1 MTKFKGVELTTYV
14 DPFPGLK
21 NTDKVQVECGC
32 AGGVYTGPSHISW
45 NIAGRGQNTY
55 CFQCNGAGVITRGVQ
70 SQRRR
75 AMQDAWERE
84 VGGPQRE
91 AAAIEFAARQA
102 ADELAQA
109 WDDAHAE
116 AERRA
121 QLVQGFV
128 GQVGDKVVGLVGTVQ
143 VAKYMPSHRYGWS
156 ASMFIVVKLDNG
168 QVVKISGS
176 GQSLFDVERGD
187 EVEVAGTVKDHQDYN
202 GQDQTVLKSAKLVV
216 VEREEVNA

>member
-1 MTKFKGVELTTYV
+1 MTKFKGVELQTYV
-14 DPFPGLK
+14 DPFPGMK
-21 NTDKVQVECGC
+21 NTDKVRVECCGDGIYH
-32 AGGVYTGPSHISW
+32 APSGYSWSRGGET
-45 NIAGRGQNTY
+45 ARTY
-55 CFQCNGAGVITRGVQ
+55 CFACGGAGYVMRGVQ

-75 AMQDAWERE
+75 AMVEAWERE
-84 VGGPQRE
+84 VGAPQR
-91 AAAIEFAARQA
+91 AAAEAEFTARQA
-102 ADELAQA
+102 AAEIAQA

-176 GQSLFDVERGD
+176 GQSLFDVERD
-187 EVEVAGTVKDHQDYN
+187 DRVEVAGTVKDHQDYN